1 MEYKSFPVQWF
12 ELNNFV
18 IQYAGVFPP
27 DQLTF
32 YLDLEAVRLRVPLEV
47 AGHAGVDPGLGPG
60 HTLQHQAGAADE
72 DTLLYILVH
81 SLVLKKCRNS
91 LST

>member
-18 IQYAGVFPP
+18 IQYAGIFYFPP
-27 DQLTF
+27 DRLTF
-32 YLDLEAVRLRVPLEV
+32 YLDREAAWLRVPLEV
-47 AGHAGVDPGLGPG
+47 AGHAGVGPGLGPG

-72 DTLLYILVH
+72 DALLYVLVH
-81 SLVLKKCRNS
+81 SLVL
-91 LST
+91 T

>member
-18 IQYAGVFPP
+18 IQYAGIFPP
-27 DQLTF
+27 DRLTF
-32 YLDLEAVRLRVPLEV
+32 YLDFEAVRLRVPLEV
-47 AGHAGVDPGLGPG
+47 TGHAGVGPGLGPG

-72 DTLLYILVH
+72 DTLLYVLVH
-81 SLVLKKCRNS
+81 SLVLKQCI
-91 LST
+91 